1 MSLAI
6 NVDRVEAV
14 LLADGW
20 HEVSLNEQNVSS
32 FTLDAYDFIRRVEG
46 KDPIVLLSGVS
57 MAGVP
62 STGVSWLEKG
72 VRVSCPL
79 TAVLAVKENIATK

>member
-32 FTLDAYDFIRRVEG
+32 FTLGAYDFIRRVEG
-46 KDPIVLLSGVS
+46 KDPCLAAYQWGACLVLGLVG
-57 MAGVP
+57 
-62 STGVSWLEKG
+62 
-72 VRVSCPL
+72 
-79 TAVLAVKENIATK
+79 